1 MGSRQVPQQRPP
13 LTQVSWG
20 PVVTEREGQ
29 EGLLLLEPSISIQEA
44 VWIELLRLLK
54 DLGVMQDRAQ
64 QGEDL
69 CALKDNKRESTNPP
83 PPRPLFPSQ
92 ESGVGDTP
100 VPQT

>member
-1 MGSRQVPQQRPP
+1 M
-13 LTQVSWG
+13 
-20 PVVTEREGQ
+20 VTEREGQ
-29 EGLLLLEPSISIQEA
+29 EGLLLLEPSIGIQEA
-44 VWIELLRLLK
+44 VWMELLGLLK

-69 CALKDNKRESTNPP
+69 GALKDNKREFTNPP
-83 PPRPLFPSQ
+83 PPRLLFPSQ